1 MELELAPLPRTRSR
15 PWPCAVSRAGSR
27 LLVPPPFP
35 SRPLKSFVR
44 PPCLSPPAVL
54 TTLPRARAPLL
65 KAKEV
70 LRAFSGLLLSSH
82 HTLLCLPGS
91 SVSIPAGEKYLSWL
105 LCPGCWG
112 ITTGRGLWLWSVQSR
127 QVQPSL
133 FYLKVC
139 LDFHGNKSAD
149 FCCTNCLQAN
159 PKSLLQI

>member
-105 LCPGCWG
+105 LCPFLVSPLILAIPLCPSYISFLPSAGSAFHALSYSALCASVPKLQ
-112 ITTGRGLWLWSVQSR
+112 GLIR
-127 QVQPSL
+127 H
-133 FYLKVC
+133 FY
-139 LDFHGNKSAD
+139 F
-149 FCCTNCLQAN
+149 
-159 PKSLLQI
+159 